1 MTDPARSVSQG
12 DTAPRGAHSGSA
24 QKTKAPV
31 RKTRTDQNHPIARVG
46 TFWIRLRHSALASVP
61 LFLLTGLVLLQPLP
75 WPIPWLMDI
84 APQITL
90 AGIFFWRV
98 RCPAHV
104 HLSFVFALG
113 LLSDLINGH
122 PLGPASLSFVSA
134 ALLSTL
140 WKREAGR
147 EGFFPEWGVFFVVAF
162 LAQLVEAVAVF
173 IALGT
178 FFPPEALFFRYLLTT
193 ALYPL
198 VAVAFFP
205 LWQVLVRVEE

>member
-12 DTAPRGAHSGSA
+12 DTASKGVHPGSA
-24 QKTKAPV
+24 QKTRASS
-31 RKTRTDQNHPIARVG
+31 RTRTEQRHPIARVD
-46 TFWIRLRHSALASVP
+46 TFWIRLRHAVLISMP
-61 LFLLTGLVLLQPLP
+61 LLLLTGLVLLQPLP
-75 WPIPWLMDI
+75 WPIPRLMDI

-98 RCPAHV
+98 RCPAHM
-104 HLSFVFALG
+104 HLSFIFALG

-122 PLGPASLSFVSA
+122 PLGPASLSFVST

-140 WKREAGR
+140 WTREAGR
-147 EGFFPEWGVFFVVAF
+147 KGFFPEWGVFFVVAF
-162 LAQLVEAVAVF
+162 LAQLVEAVAAF

-178 FFPPEALFFRYLLTT
+178 FPPPEALFFRYLLTI

-205 LWQVLVRVEE
+205 LWRVLVRMEE

>member
-1 MTDPARSVSQG
+1 MTDPARPARDNDSS
-12 DTAPRGAHSGSA
+12 SGLLNPNSR
-24 QKTKAPV
+24 QKTRAPS
-31 RKTRTDQNHPIARVG
+31 RTRTEQRHPMARVG

-98 RCPAHV
+98 RCPAHM

-140 WKREAGR
+140 WTREAGR

-162 LAQLVEAVAVF
+162 LAQLLEAVAAFV
-173 IALGT
+173 ALGT
-178 FFPPEALFFRYLLTT
+178 FPPPEALFFRYLLTI

-205 LWQVLVRVEE
+205 LWRVLVRIEE